1 GARSEGLDARVLR
14 LGLDAGVDVDHVV
27 VAGVGVAVVHRV
39 VAVVELGAERVG
51 RVQAVVD
58 RVVRVLDVGV
68 EAVAHRVVGDARLGG
83 AVAGDLDGPL
93 VARDRDVAGVRGR
106 PVTEGDRRAVVGAD
120 GDVVG
125 LDGAVP
131 DHGLAQRGVL
141 DLGEDAVALV
151 DGDVVLDAVDD
162 SAVAEHGVVG
172 LYVCGVVVSEGD
184 RTDLRVLDDLVPV
197 TDHRVGH
204 VAGHRAADV
213 TGGDGRIGQVAA
225 HLDGAVAGVDLGV
238 VAGGHGTVTRHDVVV
253 EVLVDVAEGGDV
265 LVDRVVD
272 GGVPVVDRRVV
283 VVLELLVR
291 DVQ

>member
-1 GARSEGLDARVLR
+1 
-14 LGLDAGVDVDHVV
+14 
-27 VAGVGVAVVHRV
+27 
-39 VAVVELGAERVG
+39 
-51 RVQAVVD
+51 
-58 RVVRVLDVGV
+58 
-68 EAVAHRVVGDARLGG
+68 
-83 AVAGDLDGPL
+83 
-93 VARDRDVAGVRGR
+93 RDVAGVGGS
-106 PVTEGDRRAVVGAD
+106 PVTEGDGAAVVGLD

-131 DHGLAQRGVL
+131 DHGLAQRGAL
-141 DLGEDAVALV
+141 DLGEVAVALV
-151 DGDVVLDAVDD
+151 EGDVALAAVDD
-162 SAVAEHGVVG
+162 GAVAEHGVVG
-172 LYVCGVVVSEGD
+172 LDVGGVAVAEGD

-225 HLDGAVAGVDLGV
+225 HLDGAVAGVALGV

-291 DVQ
+291 DVQDVRVVVDRLDGALQAAFGQATATARRRGRREGHVAAAGEVRRTALGRTAGVALDGAEDPRH